1 MQKVSEKEVAKYIET
16 HIQDFHRARWESL
29 LKLRLSDIL
38 KKKNAY
44 LLRAKNVVSAPEYV
58 KTLLD
63 AHLSSQEE
71 TIFGNF
77 LEGLAIFICE
87 KVFKGFKSSAE
98 GIDLEFEKDKVRYI
112 VTIKSGPNW
121 GNSSQVKKMRED
133 FRQAK
138 RILGQQLK
146 DKSIMAVNGCCYGK
160 DNKPDKGD
168 YLKLCGQRLWQF
180 ISDDENLYL
189 RIIKPLGHTAKE
201 RNEEFLE
208 EYAKVVNLFTL
219 QFLKTYCEPDGS
231 INWNLILQKYSGMK
245 NSTVY

>member
-1 MQKVSEKEVAKYIET
+1 
-16 HIQDFHRARWESL
+16 
-29 LKLRLSDIL
+29 
-38 KKKNAY
+38 
-44 LLRAKNVVSAPEYV
+44 
-58 KTLLD
+58 
-63 AHLSSQEE
+63 
-71 TIFGNF
+71 
-77 LEGLAIFICE
+77 
-87 KVFKGFKSSAE
+87 
-98 GIDLEFEKDKVRYI
+98 
-112 VTIKSGPNW
+112 
-121 GNSSQVKKMRED
+121 MRED